1 MLTIEKIEGTIVVI
15 EDDDRQIKADIS
27 QFDGKIC
34 EGDIVTMTPDGRY
47 RKDSNATNERRR
59 KVIDLQNSL
68 WN

>member
-15 EDDDRQIKADIS
+15 EDDDRQLKADIS

-34 EGDIVTMTPDGRY
+34 EGDIVTMTLDGRY
-47 RKDSNATNERRR
+47 RKDSNATDERRR
-59 KVIDLQNSL
+59 KIIDLQNSL

>member
-1 MLTIEKIEGTIVVI
+1 MLTTEKIEGTIVVI

-34 EGDIVTMTPDGRY
+34 EGDIVTMTSDGRY
-47 RKDSNATNERRR
+47 RKDSNATDERRR
-59 KVIDLQNSL
+59 KIIDLQNSL